1 MSQLSRV
8 GFIDKLLYRHLANH
22 IKAVYQYILNK
33 LSDAFYRQY
42 VFSFLR
48 YYFFWSLGLD

>member
-8 GFIDKLLYRHLANH
+8 SFIDKLLYRHLANH

-42 VFSFLR
+42 VFWFLR